1 MWTTQELVDIDE
13 QLEPIEIEDVVTTEE
28 LSIIAENSTRLSNLK
43 TGLTIP
49 KNHLKYSN
57 IRITQIWNNKIN
69 LFDWVGKRPESRS

>member
-13 QLEPIEIEDVVTTEE
+13 QLEPIDIEDVVTQDE

-49 KNHLKYSN
+49 KNHKIYCN
-57 IRITQIWNNKIN
+57 IRITQIWDNKIN
-69 LFDWVGKRPESRS
+69 LFEWVG

>member
-13 QLEPIEIEDVVTTEE
+13 QLEPIDIEDVVTTEE

-49 KNHLKYSN
+49 KNTKNYSN
-57 IRITQIWNNKIN
+57 IRITQIWTNKIN
-69 LFDWVGKRPESRS
+69 LFEWVG

>member
-57 IRITQIWNNKIN
+57 IRITQIWTNKIN
-69 LFDWVGKRPESRS
+69 LFEWVGEKVGI

>member
-13 QLEPIEIEDVVTTEE
+13 QLEPIEIEDVVTTDE

-49 KNHLKYSN
+49 KNHLIYSN
-57 IRITQIWNNKIN
+57 IRITQIWNNKIS
-69 LFDWVGKRPESRS
+69 LFEWVGKMS

>member
-49 KNHLKYSN
+49 KNTKIYCN
-57 IRITQIWNNKIN
+57 IRITQIWDNKIN
-69 LFDWVGKRPESRS
+69 LFEWVGKRS

>member
-13 QLEPIEIEDVVTTEE
+13 QLEPIDIEDVVTTEE

-49 KNHLKYSN
+49 KNSLKYSN

>member
-13 QLEPIEIEDVVTTEE
+13 QLEPIEIEDVVTTDE

-49 KNHLKYSN
+49 KDHKKYSN
-57 IRITQIWNNKIN
+57 VRITQIWTNKIN
-69 LFDWVGKRPESRS
+69 LFEWVGKMS